1 MHNNSNNHLTPN
13 MRNISTNHY
22 KTSFKL
28 NMPNDLHDDLKRLA
42 RERALSL
49 SAMIRLVL
57 TEYVRSKK

>member
-1 MHNNSNNHLTPN
+1 MDNNSHH
-13 MRNISTNHY
+13 HY
-22 KTSFKL
+22 KTALKL
-28 NMPNDLHDDLKRLA
+28 NMPADLHADLKRLA